1 MVRKTKLIVDKESVV
16 DAIDEGLEDVKK
28 GWVSKVYDDVDEMK
42 EDLDL

>member
-1 MVRKTKLIVDKESVV
+1 MKFLILIKYYHPHLG
-16 DAIDEGLEDVKK
+16 IGLEDVKK